1 MIEKYYTPTIEEFH
15 VGFEF
20 ELAYS
25 FTKNGVRQ
33 EDLLVG
39 HTIEVNS
46 DLELIQEQIKENL
59 IRVKCLDREDIES
72 LGFKFSEELS
82 ILKTIWP
89 TEKLTGTYTSKTYI
103 FNTAVIVDHIE
114 YDGLILIK
122 YPKTDYTIIKM
133 FHTPYQYIV
142 FKGEIKNKSELTKLL
157 KQLGIK

>member
-33 EDLLVG
+33 EDLFVE

-46 DLELIQEQIKENL
+46 DLELIQTQIKENL
-59 IRVKCLDREDIES
+59 IRVKYLDRKDIES
-72 LGFKFSEELS
+72 LGFEHDQTTKDGSYFYSGTFMSKSHWCLCLKNEVTNIDDINNNSGLS
-82 ILKTIWP
+82 F
-89 TEKLTGTYTSKTYI
+89 G
-103 FNTAVIVDHIE
+103 
-114 YDGLILIK
+114 GR
-122 YPKTDYTIIKM
+122 
-133 FHTPYQYIV
+133 
-142 FKGEIKNKSELTKLL
+142 IKNKSELSKLL